1 MISEK
6 VTVATGDRG
15 VFTTQHPAVLLP
27 VQLTN
32 KNKTYQAGT
41 ILKVSAGGTYEPAAD
56 ADTPACILAEDTDGS
71 TGLAHAGF
79 HGVVVR
85 ARLIDASGASAKDVS
100 DTLVKKLGGIG
111 IFVTQSFAG
120 DVR

>member
-1 MISEK
+1 MISER

-56 ADTPACILAEDTDGS
+56 ADTPACILAEDTDSS

-79 HGVVVR
+79 H
-85 ARLIDASGASAKDVS
+85 ARLIDASGASAKDAS